1 MSKVLTAFGAASL
14 LALTACGGGG
24 SEAEVNNTAAT
35 DELTLP
41 ADENVAIGDTLGDQ
55 ANALDANLTTD
66 SNLTTDANLTV
77 NTTDA
82 NVSEN
87 VANSQ

>member
-1 MSKVLTAFGAASL
+1 MNRLLTALGAASL
-14 LALTACGGGG
+14 LALSACGGGG

-35 DELTLP
+35 DELSLP
-41 ADENVAIGDTLGDQ
+41 ADENAALGDTLGDQ

-66 SNLTTDANLTV
+66 SNLTTDANLAA

-82 NVSEN
+82 NVTEN